1 MTRLDVESVKRGN
14 PIAAVVQ
21 HHGIELR
28 RSGKH
33 LGGRCPFHE
42 DRSPSLAV
50 YPETE
55 SFHCFGCGAGGDVID
70 FVRRASGLGFR
81 EALQRLRGGGPAPPP
96 PPPPRRAWGSGFRE
110 ALERLGVGS
119 PSPVPT
125 RSPAR
130 PPESRERAL
139 ALSLDDR
146 LTLTAACE
154 LYHEALLEAPEALR
168 YLEGRGIPPWL
179 VRRRRL
185 GLAEGRRLLPYLKRR
200 RLSLRRAREIGLLRQ
215 DGSETLAGR
224 IVIPDLRG
232 GYCGWMV
239 GRALS
244 GALAPKYR
252 GLALPRP
259 LLGYEPGRRRL
270 FVTEGPF
277 DWLTLVSWGLPAC
290 ALLGTQP
297 GRGAMRVL
305 GRARSV
311 VLVLDA
317 DEPGRRAAAE
327 LAAALGSRARVL
339 ELSGGVKDVSELG
352 AQPDGRETFFRLL
365 GAERA
370 PRAGMQG
377 GADGA

>member
-70 FVRRASGLGFR
+70 FVRRASGL
-81 EALQRLRGGGPAPPP
+81 
-96 PPPPRRAWGSGFRE
+96 GFRE